1 MPPPIV
7 HLKAPEDMDEAKL
20 AAEAVPPPVKPKPK
34 RKLIA
39 SVIGVVVL
47 LSAAYVVWQQF
58 RPEPPPPA
66 EPPAAD
72 KPAEPASPAPLTP
85 SDTLNKIATLP
96 GEMVGRAQ
104 DAIAAKRDSE
114 QMRVDALAAGE
125 EPPEKTPAAPVTQPV
140 APPPAPTTVEVQSQT
155 QIAPGLTA
163 TNTTVMAAVEAS
175 PAFSAFVA
183 EMRINGVFQGSPARA
198 LINGH
203 TYREGQLIDPALGIV
218 FDHVEPET
226 KQIVFRDQSGATVSR
241 KY

>member
-1 MPPPIV
+1 
-7 HLKAPEDMDEAKL
+7 LKAPEDLDEAKL

-34 RKLIA
+34 RKLIG
-39 SVIGVVVL
+39 SLIGFFVL

-58 RPEPPPPA
+58 QPEPPPPA
-66 EPPAAD
+66 APVAPD
-72 KPAEPASPAPLTP
+72 KPAAPTQPAPLTP

-125 EPPEKTPAAPVTQPV
+125 EPPVETPAAPAPEPV
-140 APPPAPTTVEVQSQT
+140 APPAAPTTVEVQSQT
-155 QIAPGLTA
+155 EIAPGLTA
-163 TNTTVMAAVEAS
+163 TNTTVMAMVEAS

-203 TYREGQLIDPALGIV
+203 TYREGQLVDPGLGIV
-218 FDHVEPET
+218 FDHIEPAT